1 MEHTGKVCRVSFV
14 DNIMEVV
21 SGSSSEEFLY
31 VFTKKSGAVD
41 DHCLIPLRRFV
52 SYGNLGTVN
61 TNYYRMSITSFYVFL
76 LKIIHC
82 RIKFQQD
89 LCQNL

>member
-14 DNIMEVV
+14 DNIMEVI
-21 SGSSSEEFLY
+21 SGSSSEEFFY

-41 DHCLIPLRRFV
+41 DHCLIPPRRFL
-52 SYGNLGTVN
+52 SYSNLETVN
-61 TNYYRMSITSFYVFL
+61 TNDYRMSITSFYVFL
-76 LKIIHC
+76 LKTIRF
-82 RIKFQQD
+82 RIKSEQD

>member
-1 MEHTGKVCRVSFV
+1 MGFV
-14 DNIMEVV
+14 DNIMEVF

-41 DHCLIPLRRFV
+41 EHCLIPLRHLF

-61 TNYYRMSITSFYVFL
+61 TNDYR
-76 LKIIHC
+76 K
-82 RIKFQQD
+82 RIKS
-89 LCQNL
+89 LSLLYT